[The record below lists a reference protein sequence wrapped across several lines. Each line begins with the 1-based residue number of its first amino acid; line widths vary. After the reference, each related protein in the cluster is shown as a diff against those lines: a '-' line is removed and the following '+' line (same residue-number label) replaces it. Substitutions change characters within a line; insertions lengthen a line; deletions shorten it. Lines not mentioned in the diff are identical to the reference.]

1 MKTKTYNLV
10 SCGVMTALIAV
21 LSQISIPLPSG
32 VPITLQTFVI
42 ALAGF
47 FLGSGFSAVSVAAF
61 IVLGAVGLPVFSG
74 FKGGLSVLTGLTG
87 GFIFGFIL
95 LAVFCGLKRDKLW
108 LNIIFSVIGLALCH
122 LCGTIQYM
130 LLANM
135 EFIPAFLLVS
145 APYLIKD
152 IISIGVAKW
161 VAILMTKATAKI
173 KKS

>member
-10 SCGVMTALIAV
+10 SCGVITALIAV

>member
-10 SCGVMTALIAV
+10 FCGVMTALIAV

>member
-95 LAVFCGLKRDKLW
+95 LAVFCGFKRDKLW

>member
-108 LNIIFSVIGLALCH
+108 LNIIFSVIGLALYSRVFARF
-122 LCGTIQYM
+122 GT
-130 LLANM
+130 
-135 EFIPAFLLVS
+135 VS
-145 APYLIKD
+145 D
-152 IISIGVAKW
+152 
-161 VAILMTKATAKI
+161 
-173 KKS
+173 

>member
-122 LCGTIQYM
+122 LCGTVQYM

>member
-47 FLGSGFSAVSVAAF
+47 FLGSCFSAVSVAAF

-95 LAVFCGLKRDKLW
+95 LAVFCGIKRDKLW

>member
-21 LSQISIPLPSG
+21 LSQISIALPSG

-152 IISIGVAKW
+152 IISIGVSKW

>member
-47 FLGSGFSAVSVAAF
+47 FLGSCFSAVSVAAF

-74 FKGGLSVLTGLTG
+74 FKGGLSVLTGYTG

>member
-10 SCGVMTALIAV
+10 SCGVITALIAV

-61 IVLGAVGLPVFSG
+61 IVLGAVGLPVFSS

>member
-152 IISIGVAKW
+152 IISIGIAKW